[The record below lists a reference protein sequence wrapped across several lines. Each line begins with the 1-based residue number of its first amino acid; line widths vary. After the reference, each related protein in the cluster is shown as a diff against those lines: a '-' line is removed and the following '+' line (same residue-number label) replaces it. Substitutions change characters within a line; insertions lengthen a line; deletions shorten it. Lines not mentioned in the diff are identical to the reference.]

1 MEPIRMLRTSFRDP
15 VGCTWVGPGTVHR
28 AAWTVPIDSPLADE
42 RLEALLTKLQNEG
55 LWIPAKSLDPATL
68 PAYKDGT
75 CPLPQRAWEHP
86 RIFFP
91 SYVHEW
97 SPAMLHRAAELT
109 LDLNERLL
117 EIGWELKDATPT
129 NVLFEGPRPIF
140 VDHLS
145 PSRRQ
150 PGQMGWTAY
159 GQFIR
164 TFIIPLC
171 LHQLNGLPL
180 SWIHL
185 TRRDGV
191 PPEDASRQLS
201 LFNRL
206 RPSVFGLITL
216 PSLLSRRQ
224 GRAPAQG
231 LRTWKGGD
239 ESIGRA
245 VTARLLKGLRTQLDR
260 WSPPIAQA
268 TLWSQ
273 YDQAGESYTLEELQA
288 KETFIQEALDICR
301 PRTVL
306 DLGCN
311 TGRYSRL
318 AARAGA
324 RVVAVDGDP
333 ACVDQLWQQ
342 AKVKGLDIQP
352 LVMDL
357 GRPSPALGWEN
368 GEEVPFLERSQGRF
382 DMVFA
387 LALIHHL
394 LVRERIP
401 LPDIIAHIAKQTTQ
415 WAIIEWISPEDPQF
429 KRLAATTA
437 KLYTAMSHEYFES
450 SLSKH
455 FQIEKRFEISGNLR
469 MIYFLHKIQP
479 ANQR

>member
-1 MEPIRMLRTSFRDP
+1 MVRASFRDP
-15 VGCTWVGPGTVHR
+15 LGCTWVGPDTVHR
-28 AAWTVPIDSPLADE
+28 ATWADPPAPADE
-42 RLEALLTKLQNEG
+42 HLEALLKKLQDEG
-55 LWIPAKSLDPATL
+55 LWIPATPVAPASL
-68 PAYKDGT
+68 PAYLEGA

-91 SYVHEW
+91 SYVYEW
-97 SPAMLHRAAELT
+97 SPAMLHCAAELT
-109 LDLNERLL
+109 LDLNERML

-129 NVLFEGPRPIF
+129 NVLFEGPQPIF

-164 TFIIPLC
+164 TFLIPLC
-171 LHQLNGLPL
+171 LHRLNGLPL
-180 SWIHL
+180 SWLHL
-185 TRRDGV
+185 ARRDGV
-191 PPEDASRQLS
+191 SPEDASRQLGPI
-201 LFNRL
+201 NKL

-216 PSLLSRRQ
+216 PAFLTSRQ
-224 GRAPAQG
+224 GRTPATG
-231 LRTWKGGD
+231 LRIWKGGD
-239 ESIGRA
+239 EAMGRTI
-245 VTARLLKGLRTQLDR
+245 TAHLMKGLRQRLAR
-260 WSPPIAQA
+260 WAPPKANA

-273 YDQAGESYTLEELQA
+273 YDQAGESYTPEGLQA
-288 KETFIQEALDICR
+288 KEAFIQEALDTCR
-301 PRTVL
+301 PKAVL

-333 ACVDQLWQQ
+333 ACVDRLWQQ
-342 AKVKGLDIQP
+342 AQAEHLDIQP

-368 GEEVPFLERSQGRF
+368 GEERPFLQRTEGRF

-394 LVRERIP
+394 LIRERVP
-401 LPDIIAHIAKQTTQ
+401 LARVIAHLARQTTR
-415 WAIIEWISPEDPQF
+415 WAIIEWVPPEDPQF
-429 KRLAATTA
+429 NRLAGPNIDLYQELSLGVFRSQLKPHFKVLRETA
-437 KLYTAMSHEYFES
+437 
-450 SLSKH
+450 
-455 FQIEKRFEISGNLR
+455 IEAPNVPGAPGRTLLFLEIR
-469 MIYFLHKIQP
+469 
-479 ANQR
+479 